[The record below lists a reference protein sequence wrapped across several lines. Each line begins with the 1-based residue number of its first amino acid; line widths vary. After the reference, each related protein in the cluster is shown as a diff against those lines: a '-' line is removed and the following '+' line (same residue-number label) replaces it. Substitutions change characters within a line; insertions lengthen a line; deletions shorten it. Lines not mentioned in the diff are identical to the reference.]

1 MGQPG
6 LVNLDIIDLCDFLLM
21 EIITVIILPNE
32 LMQNYSPYNFGAS
45 YSASSH
51 SNLQGLNRLNS
62 EPQGS
67 SQRHKSYLI
76 QKMQALL
83 PYLSAVL
90 KQNDDKTNGVVNK
103 LTGLKDNMDGI
114 FEDLEKELML
124 SSSENQDLKQR
135 LRTTESQSRVV
146 EVKR

>member
-1 MGQPG
+1 MDS
-6 LVNLDIIDLCDFLLM
+6 LALASLNIIDLSAFLLM

-45 YSASSH
+45 YSASSQ

-67 SQRHKSYLI
+67 SQRHKSYLL

-83 PYLSAVL
+83 PYLSEVL
-90 KQNDDKTNGVVNK
+90 RQNDDRTNGVVNK

-124 SSSENQDLKQR
+124 SSSENQELKQR